1 METAIGVISK
11 ELETSGLKL
20 PNRRVNQSSRARN
33 TQVMPQTFLPLLPI
47 DTVASTHP
55 TSAAEMVQEPF
66 SFYDNQLLDTS
77 FMDDRMGNNMGS
89 NLLDIPAEMFE
100 AFLQAEPISTTM
112 NSGFDMY

>member
-1 METAIGVISK
+1 METAISAISK

-20 PNRRVNQSSRARN
+20 PERRPNQISRARN
-33 TQVMPQTFLPLLPI
+33 TQVMPQTFLPLLPV
-47 DTVASTHP
+47 DALASHSQVSP
-55 TSAAEMVQEPF
+55 TNSVQNTF

-77 FMDDRMGNNMGS
+77 YMMDSNSDM
-89 NLLDIPAEMFE
+89 NLLDIPPEMFE